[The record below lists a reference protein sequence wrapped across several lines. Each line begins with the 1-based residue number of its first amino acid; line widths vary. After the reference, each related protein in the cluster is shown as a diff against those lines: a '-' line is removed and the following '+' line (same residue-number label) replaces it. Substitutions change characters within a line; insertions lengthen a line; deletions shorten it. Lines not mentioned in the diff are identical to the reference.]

1 MKAHNCPDAVVNDA
15 LVRVRYA
22 ETDQMGVVY
31 HSNYFIWFEIGRVEL
46 LRSLGFSY
54 REMESDG
61 YNLPVV
67 EVRCRYKTPALY
79 DDTLVIRTRIVNLRP
94 SLITFSYQTIRQS
107 DGALLAEGESIHIV
121 VGPKKKKA
129 KVAGKVPCASP
140 ARYRPRGASDALTP
154 LHVVG
159 LNDLCRLRCIG

>member
-1 MKAHNCPDAVVNDA
+1 LKADYGPDAVVNDA

-22 ETDQMGVVY
+22 ETDQMRVVY

-46 LRSLGFSY
+46 LREIGFSY
-54 REMESDG
+54 RELESDG

-67 EVRCRYKTPALY
+67 EVRCRYKAPALY
-79 DDTLVIRTRIVNLRP
+79 DDRLVIRTRIVNLRP

-121 VGPKKKKA
+121 VGSKKKK
-129 KVAGKVPCASP
+129 
-140 ARYRPRGASDALTP
+140 TP
-154 LHVVG
+154 LPEKYLVP
-159 LNDLCRLRCIG
+159 LRRAIGSEAPVSL